1 MFYIFDAYI
10 FNSRSIVFCILAVD
24 TSHFVGNETIEI
36 VNQLFPAVG
45 CNSELEQRWLQ
56 YADICY
62 FLLSINVAKLHRM
75 QNRRFDQQNVIT
87 VVPWI
92 TTRNQ
97 L

>member
-1 MFYIFDAYI
+1 M
-10 FNSRSIVFCILAVD
+10 LAVD
-24 TSHFVGNETIEI
+24 TSHFVGNEAIEI
-36 VNQLFPAVG
+36 VNQLFLAVG

-56 YADICY
+56 YADICFY
-62 FLLSINVAKLHRM
+62 FLLSINGVKLHRM